1 MKLKGK
7 VAIITGSGRGLGRAA
22 AIAMARQG
30 AAVVVL
36 SRTPAELEE
45 VTGTIVSSGGRA
57 VFVEADVSKPGD
69 VKRAVERAASD
80 FGGVDILM
88 NNAGIVGPFNP
99 LHEVDGAEWNEVM
112 GINLGGAHLFSRAAV
127 PFMTRR
133 GSGKIINVTS
143 GLGSMVYPGFGAYSV
158 SKAGLIHMT
167 KIMASEL
174 SARNIQVNGLDPGAM
189 DTRMQED
196 IRGLGPEVLGRRI
209 YEDFKGLKDEGLLT
223 PPEEAGSLAV
233 FLASSESDG
242 ITGEDGTGEF
252 YERLG
257 YRPS

>member
-1 MKLKGK
+1 MKLAGK

-22 AIAMARQG
+22 AIAMAHEG

-36 SRTPAELEE
+36 SRTPRELEE
-45 VTGTIVSSGGRA
+45 VAEAIASSGGRA
-57 VFVEADVSKPGD
+57 VPVEADVSKPGN
-69 VKRAVERAASD
+69 VKRAVGRAVSE

-88 NNAGIVGPFNP
+88 NNAGIVGPVKP
-99 LHEVDGAEWNEVM
+99 LHEVDGAEWTEVM
-112 GINLGGAHLFSRAAV
+112 GINLGGAQLFSRAAV
-127 PFMTRR
+127 PLMSRR
-133 GSGKIINVTS
+133 GAGKIINVTS
-143 GLGSMVYPGFGAYSV
+143 GLGAMVYPGLGAYSI

-174 SARNIQVNGLDPGAM
+174 SDRNIQVNGLDPGVM

-209 YEDFKGLKDEGLLT
+209 HEDFKGLQEEGLLK
-223 PPEEAGSLAV
+223 PPEEAGNLAV
-233 FLASSESDG
+233 FLASSESEG
-242 ITGEDGTGEF
+242 ITGENGTGEF
-252 YERLG
+252 YGSLG